1 MKSEYKFSGTTF
13 LTVDDKS
20 RLLVPA
26 DVRRKLDPNRDS
38 DVFVIKIGRN
48 GKPWLWPQ
56 RYYDE
61 QVFAPSLTEHVNE
74 IEPSD
79 DDIDRMIDLSADIH
93 AVQMDK
99 QGRLLLPD
107 IVMELTGTGTQVAL
121 LGVFNH
127 LQLWNRADY
136 AKRQIEKQRDSKA
149 ASAGQM
155 KQANENEA

>member
-13 LTVDDKS
+13 LTIDDKS

-26 DVRRKLDPNRDS
+26 DVRRKLDPDRDS
-38 DVFVIKIGRN
+38 DTFVIKIGAN

-61 QVFAPSLTEHVNE
+61 QVFATSLTEHVNE
-74 IEPSD
+74 IEPSA
-79 DDIDRMIDLSADIH
+79 DDIDRMIGLSADLH
-93 AVQMDK
+93 AVAMDR

-107 IVMELTGTGTQVAL
+107 IVMELTGTGREVAL

-127 LQLWNRADY
+127 LQIWNRSDY
-136 AKRQIEKQRDSKA
+136 AQRQREKQRGGHGNGNA
-149 ASAGQM
+149 AAEGA
-155 KQANENEA
+155 KNDG